1 MKEEKKRTT
10 VKTKQEQRVRIYLSV
25 FSRGRIEGIG
35 RGQAPCRYRCVLR
48 VEEKRT
54 AGVPDRMPLPSRC
67 HHGPQSL
74 SPLPFT
80 LSGATIHQWVHFSLF
95 FLSASHNAKS
105 RTTRRDDNLIR
116 TLLPLPFWL
125 GRQQSV
131 VGYLGRSVTSGHPF
145 AFRVSCCCCCCPFP
159 LSVVFH
165 NCFTTSFH
173 HFLFVCFICIQ
184 KLFAGRTN
192 RKNSKSLAM
201 MMKRLET
208 TRSLCLGLNNF
219 WLN

>member
-1 MKEEKKRTT
+1 MVKPLAGIVVSCELKRRERREFPIGCHSRPVATT
-10 VKTKQEQRVRIYLSV
+10 ALRVSLLSP
-25 FSRGRIEGIG
+25 SLS
-35 RGQAPCRYRCVLR
+35 QAPLY
-48 VEEKRT
+48 
-54 AGVPDRMPLPSRC
+54 
-67 HHGPQSL
+67 
-74 SPLPFT
+74 
-80 LSGATIHQWVHFSLF
+80 ATIHQWVHFSLF

-192 RKNSKSLAM
+192 RKNSKSLALM

-219 WLN
+219 